1 MNLGSKIDERL
12 SHLVDGFGDAGQR
25 MLQIF
30 SGKLASALP
39 PSLRIHSVMLSGR
52 TGLGKS
58 FLVTEIA
65 ECFGCNLVK
74 IHLGRVMAIGNQHN
88 GLRQIL
94 ARIPIT
100 RASLVWLVDIELFSG
115 LYGRV
120 VEEFLERVKSLPLCL
135 VVMTTRHPQRVPA
148 SLRLLCDDHVCL
160 LPPGKQERQ
169 QLCRW
174 YAGNKATPAMIEDA
188 ANLATGMTVAELF
201 ARFANQLQ
209 PRHALDRGAST
220 TSPDGLA
227 KGNPLKT
234 SVHWQDIG
242 GLDAVIE
249 ELKEAIVWPLLY
261 RDEFVRLGIKPP
273 RGVLLYGPPGTGKT
287 MLARAAATEV
297 SANFI
302 SVAIPDLVKG
312 EVGESE
318 KALAAIFENAA
329 RSPSIVFLDEIEA
342 IFGSREQSGEV
353 GKKLITQLFL
363 EMDNIPEDANVVI
376 LAATNAPHLMDSSI
390 LRSGRLDK
398 MIHIPRPDYSSRL
411 DILTR
416 ATQHLSIENASGM
429 LSRLAETEMSGAEIK
444 SLVRC
449 ACYSAIQRGTKVLC
463 EQDFDV
469 ALATAST
476 IDQFHQRAV
485 AG

>member
-1 MNLGSKIDERL
+1 MEHGGNVDERL
-12 SHLVDGFGDAGQR
+12 AYLVEGFGDAGKR
-25 MLQIF
+25 ILQVF
-30 SGKLASALP
+30 GGKLTGTLP
-39 PSLRIHSVMLSGR
+39 ESLRIHSVMLSGR
-52 TGLGKS
+52 SGIGKS
-58 FLVTEIA
+58 LLLTEIA
-65 ECFGCNLVK
+65 QHFDCNIVK
-74 IHLGRVMAIGNQHN
+74 VHLGRVMAAGGQHN

-94 ARIPIT
+94 TRIPAD
-100 RASLVWLVDIELFSG
+100 RSSLVWLVDIELFCG

-120 VEEFLERVKSLPLCL
+120 VEDFIERVKSLPLCL
-135 VVMTTRHPQRVPA
+135 VAMTTRLPQRIHA
-148 SLRLLCDDHVCL
+148 SLRLVCDDHVCL
-160 LPPGKQERQ
+160 LPPGKLERQ

-174 YAGNKATPAMIEDA
+174 YAGSEATPEMIESA
-188 ANLATGMTVAELF
+188 ASLTAGNTVSELF
-201 ARFANQLQ
+201 ANIADRLQ
-209 PRHALDRGAST
+209 PRHNLNRGSST
-220 TSPDGLA
+220 TSASDSA
-227 KGNPLKT
+227 VLKSST
-234 SVHWQDIG
+234 TNVHWKDIG
-242 GLDAVIE
+242 GLEKVIE
-249 ELKEAIVWPLLY
+249 ELKETIVWPLLY
-261 RDEFVRLGIKPP
+261 RDEFARLGITPS

-302 SVAIPDLVKG
+302 LVAIPDLIKG

-318 KALAAIFENAA
+318 KALTAIFANAA

-363 EMDNIPEDANVVI
+363 EMDNIPEDASVVI

-398 MIHIPRPDYSSRL
+398 KIHIPRPDYSSRL

-416 ATQHLSIENASGM
+416 ATQNLSIENATE
-429 LSRLAETEMSGAEIK
+429 LLAQLAETEMSGAEIK

-463 EQDFDV
+463 RQDFDI
-469 ALATAST
+469 ALATASAV
-476 IDQFHQRAV
+476 DQFADMQ
-485 AG
+485 

>member
-1 MNLGSKIDERL
+1 MAYGGDIDERL
-12 SHLVDGFGDAGQR
+12 AYLVKGFGDAGNRIVQ
-25 MLQIF
+25 MF
-30 SGKLASALP
+30 GGKLTGSLP
-39 PSLRIHSVMLSGR
+39 ESLRMHSVMLSGR
-52 TGLGKS
+52 SGIGKS
-58 FLVTEIA
+58 LLLTETA
-65 ECFGCNLVK
+65 RHFGCNIVK
-74 IHLGRVMAIGNQHN
+74 VHLGRVMASGGQHN
-88 GLRQIL
+88 GLQATLSRVAVDQ
-94 ARIPIT
+94 P
-100 RASLVWLVDIELFSG
+100 SLVWLADIELFCG

-120 VEEFLERVKSLPLCL
+120 IEEFVERVKCMPLC
-135 VVMTTRHPQRVPA
+135 VVAMTTRHPQRVHA
-148 SLRLLCDDHVCL
+148 SLRLVCDDHICL
-160 LPPGKQERQ
+160 LPPGKYERQ
-169 QLCRW
+169 QLCLW
-174 YAGNKATPAMIEDA
+174 YTSGEATPEMIVEA
-188 ANLATGMTVAELF
+188 ANQSSGKTVAELF
-201 ARFANQLQ
+201 VSVASHVQ
-209 PRHALDRGAST
+209 PRHNLQYGSSAASA
-220 TSPDGLA
+220 SI
-227 KGNPLKT
+227 
-234 SVHWQDIG
+234 SVPSKAPVKSVCWQDIG
-242 GLDAVIE
+242 GLDSVIA

-261 RDEFVRLGIKPP
+261 RDDFARLGIRPP

-318 KALAAIFENAA
+318 KALAAIFEGAA

-363 EMDNIPEDANVVI
+363 EMDNIPEDASVVI

-398 MIHIPRPDYSSRL
+398 KIHIPRPDFASRL

-416 ATQHLSIENASGM
+416 ATQHLSIDSTSE
-429 LSRLAETEMSGAEIK
+429 LLPCLAEIEMSGAEIK

-449 ACYSAIQRGTKVLC
+449 ACYSAIQRGTTVLDK
-463 EQDFDV
+463 QDFDA

-476 IDQFHQRAV
+476 ADHLAV
-485 AG
+485 DK